1 MSNSGLLSPK
11 EKAQLKDLILSENE
25 EVQQALSLY
34 EMTGSTNDVVRV
46 LSSASSIASS
56 QENSLE
62 GEKEND
68 ESFAQSIDGLVLNIG
83 SKRHPVPSGAAG
95 RERVRLPKSPSH
107 RAEFNHIGAAHSAE
121 ARSERAL
128 KADILGVANIS
139 DRYASSSSSSQS
151 TVKSLSPADS
161 ARSLEAIAC
170 SSSTPSPRNGRR
182 SRTGVV
188 FDPRMCLHKS
198 AKHPHHEECP
208 ERILDIYNEFNA
220 CGLWDQFVGV
230 PSRIASPEE
239 LALAHNKAHCKDMAK
254 LSKASHRSKRE
265 EELWSDSVYCNEHTY
280 FAATLSAGSLLSL
293 VDSVCSDDDRV
304 RNGIALI
311 RPPGHHAEHNQAM
324 GFCIFN
330 NCAVA
335 ARYAQQ
341 KFGLERILIVD
352 WDIHHGN
359 GLQNIFIDDPSVLYF
374 SVHRYD
380 NGSFYPG
387 GKAGGPGECG
397 TGDGEGYN
405 VNVGW
410 NARMMGDQDYL
421 AAWMHVL
428 MPIAYEYDPQLVI
441 IAAGFDAAEGD
452 PLGKCCVS
460 PAGYSHLLYHLSSL
474 AEGKVIVALEG
485 GYNLK
490 AVSRSSVACAKVLLG
505 HPLPPIKGGVPRP
518 SAMRSIRQTIEAHE
532 HYWYGV
538 GGVVEK
544 KKSAGLS
551 KRERLLL
558 GLGITLENQMDDE
571 DDESSERDGSRR
583 SSRLAP
589 SNSITSDDSN
599 ASGDSRRSSRTRKK
613 KQVFDL

>member
-1 MSNSGLLSPK
+1 
-11 EKAQLKDLILSENE
+11 
-25 EVQQALSLY
+25 
-34 EMTGSTNDVVRV
+34 
-46 LSSASSIASS
+46 
-56 QENSLE
+56 
-62 GEKEND
+62 
-68 ESFAQSIDGLVLNIG
+68 
-83 SKRHPVPSGAAG
+83 
-95 RERVRLPKSPSH
+95 
-107 RAEFNHIGAAHSAE
+107 
-121 ARSERAL
+121 
-128 KADILGVANIS
+128 
-139 DRYASSSSSSQS
+139 
-151 TVKSLSPADS
+151 
-161 ARSLEAIAC
+161 
-170 SSSTPSPRNGRR
+170 
-182 SRTGVV
+182 
-188 FDPRMCLHKS
+188 
-198 AKHPHHEECP
+198 
-208 ERILDIYNEFNA
+208 
-220 CGLWDQFVGV
+220 
-230 PSRIASPEE
+230 
-239 LALAHNKAHCKDMAK
+239 
-254 LSKASHRSKRE
+254 
-265 EELWSDSVYCNEHTY
+265 
-280 FAATLSAGSLLSL
+280 
-293 VDSVCSDDDRV
+293 
-304 RNGIALI
+304 
-311 RPPGHHAEHNQAM
+311 
-324 GFCIFN
+324 
-330 NCAVA
+330 
-335 ARYAQQ
+335 
-341 KFGLERILIVD
+341 
-352 WDIHHGN
+352 
-359 GLQNIFIDDPSVLYF
+359 
-374 SVHRYD
+374 
-380 NGSFYPG
+380 
-387 GKAGGPGECG
+387 
-397 TGDGEGYN
+397 
-405 VNVGW
+405 
-410 NARMMGDQDYL
+410 
-421 AAWMHVL
+421 MHVL